1 MISNEYPTIKNN
13 LSINTNNV
21 NTIINFNNSIEY
33 NNRTTNIGMDS
44 LSNDSKMEIEM
55 EKNKNDS
62 INNINTNINIFRY
75 KFTQEFM
82 DELYKFS
89 KIHQYDHRKDFKEAW
104 KIWTEENDELISH
117 EIRRLEN
124 LSYDGDVL
132 DKMFKSA
139 RYYYRKKSTEKKAP
153 KQRRVYMGL
162 QKDLLEA
169 MDEHINIYIS
179 DKSIKPSIGF
189 ENFCKENIDI
199 LKIEINRLLKNGIS
213 DPEEIKNKIKKTYK
227 NRYFMIISK

>member
-1 MISNEYPTIKNN
+1 MISNEYSTIKNN
-13 LSINTNNV
+13 LSINTSNINATTIND
-21 NTIINFNNSIEY
+21 NTIKYDPRTND
-33 NNRTTNIGMDS
+33 NRMDS
-44 LSNDSKMEIEM
+44 FQNKSEVEMEIED
-55 EKNKNDS
+55 NCINDKF
-62 INNINTNINIFRY
+62 NTNIFRY

-104 KIWTEENDELISH
+104 KIWSEENDELISQ

-124 LSYDGDVL
+124 LGYNGDIS

-153 KQRRVYMGL
+153 KQRCVYIGL
-162 QKDLLEA
+162 QKDLLEN
-169 MDEHINIYIS
+169 MDEHISNNIS
-179 DKSIKPSIGF
+179 EKGFKPSIGF
-189 ENFCKENIDI
+189 DKFCVENIDS
-199 LKIEINRLLKNGIS
+199 LKIEINRLLKNGIN